1 MPKLI
6 PVLLAVLLTVP
17 SQSSKRPEGLPSAA
31 EFPSQDRGIWFFV
44 SEDITRTLA
53 AKRLADAP
61 DSPETVRLLAA
72 AKNLTGLLAA
82 LRRIVNT
89 QPRRIADAFE
99 ATGQSLWEF
108 RGDSAQTLAHAATLR
123 GLVDDARRRLSEVPR
138 EEAARA
144 ERVFLTIEGQFSRD
158 RNAWAAGLARFVE
171 HYRGT
176 ETALMAEVDL
186 IGSRGVSQQMLDALD
201 RFAEAH
207 PGTSAAA
214 KAVYQKGFQWHTIN
228 TLGTIEQ
235 RGADPTAR
243 FMRVLDIVKELES
256 GRYPASE
263 WTEKAPSLISQF
275 FFPRDAKIAPE
286 NLDRVIGAIEEFAA
300 THFDLNP
307 EFPGDGALAYLLT
320 SKLPDLYEQKGER
333 TAGTERTLSRLERRV
348 ADPAVV
354 RYLRGLFYLRAQGS
368 EPPDARQARLDKARE
383 AFRAVSAE
391 GRALVHRQ
399 ALATL
404 ASLDFAE
411 RKYADARDSFQK
423 YAAAYPDSNWAW
435 VAMLRVGQCEEALGN
450 GEAAARAYLAATH
463 NQPDLTM
470 AQVLGHEYAARVFEI
485 GGDFDEALAAHQR
498 ALESWNSPLARY
510 STYWRRSPTS
520 DDPFVRGG
528 DAGEVSREV
537 LAPRLAQ
544 LKRSLV
550 LPGGALLEH
559 GRVLLT
565 HGRHDVA
572 LKVLQQLVAEHPTS
586 AAAREARELGHQA
599 RLERALEWA
608 AAGRPPEDEARAL
621 KELED
626 LAREPLDF
634 AVMAANMA
642 GASLQ
647 ARQGEASAAEASLLA
662 ALKEWHAV
670 QRVTPPSAGLEA
682 DVAAIRRVVFL
693 PRGGEIYG
701 ERGWNAFKWSSTPP
715 PFLLVNADVRVKLH
729 DGAITR
735 VTLIQEFSDAPST
748 VFFNTDQIA
757 LLKKMI
763 TTLGGTKR
771 REPGHIMETPN
782 QPVGDSMQILAVW
795 NKVFP
800 SRPGHWGGWEIE
812 TYPVIT
818 EIEFTNAER
827 TRAGAKVT
835 IGYSGATVE
844 LEKQD
849 GRWVAKRLT
858 NQWIT

>member
-1 MPKLI
+1 M
-6 PVLLAVLLTVP
+6 VLSDVA
-17 SQSSKRPEGLPSAA
+17 
-31 EFPSQDRGIWFFV
+31 GI
-44 SEDITRTLA
+44 A
-53 AKRLADAP
+53 
-61 DSPETVRLLAA
+61 
-72 AKNLTGLLAA
+72 
-82 LRRIVNT
+82 
-89 QPRRIADAFE
+89 
-99 ATGQSLWEF
+99 
-108 RGDSAQTLAHAATLR
+108 
-123 GLVDDARRRLSEVPR
+123 VPR

-144 ERVFLTIEGQFSRD
+144 ERVFLTIEAQFSRD

-171 HYRGT
+171 QYHGT
-176 ETALMAEVDL
+176 ETALLAEVDL
-186 IGSRGVSQQMLDALD
+186 IGNRGVSQQMLDALD
-201 RFAEAH
+201 SFAEAH
-207 PGTSAAA
+207 PGTKAAA

-228 TLGTIEQ
+228 TLGTVEP

-256 GRYPASE
+256 GRYPSSE
-263 WTEKAPSLISQF
+263 WTEKAPALISQF

-300 THFDLNP
+300 THFHLNA
-307 EFPGDGALAYLLT
+307 EFPGDGGLAYLLT

-354 RYLRGLFYLRAQGS
+354 RYLRGLFYLRAQEG
-368 EPPDARQARLDKARE
+368 EAPDVRQARLDNARE
-383 AFRAVSAE
+383 AFRGVSAE

-411 RKYADARDSFQK
+411 RKYADARALFQK
-423 YAAAYPDSNWAW
+423 YAASYPDSNWAW
-435 VAMLRVGQCEEALGN
+435 VAMLRTGQCEEALGN
-450 GEAAARAYLAATH
+450 PDAAARAYLAVTQ

-485 GGDFDEALAAHQR
+485 AGDLDRALAAHQR
-498 ALESWNSPLARY
+498 ALESWNSPLVRY
-510 STYWRRSPTS
+510 SSYWRRSPA
-520 DDPFVRGG
+520 DNDPFVRGG
-528 DAGEVSREV
+528 DAGEVFKE
-537 LAPRLAQ
+537 LLQPRIAQ
-544 LKRSLV
+544 LKRSLA

-565 HGRHDVA
+565 RGRHDA
-572 LKVLQQLVAEHPTS
+572 AMKALQQLVAEYPAS

-599 RLERALEWA
+599 RLERALDLA
-608 AAGRPPEDEARAL
+608 AAGRPPEDEAGAL

-634 AVMAANMA
+634 AVTAARMAR
-642 GASLQ
+642 ASLQ
-647 ARQGEASAAEASLLA
+647 ARRGEASAAEASLLA
-662 ALKEWHAV
+662 ALKDWHGAR
-670 QRVTPPSAGLEA
+670 RVIPPSAGLEA
-682 DVAAIRRVVFL
+682 DVAEIRRVVFL

-715 PFLLVNADVRVKLH
+715 PFTLVNSDVRVKLH
-729 DGAITR
+729 DSAITR
-735 VTLIQEFSDAPST
+735 VTLIQEFSEAPSA

-795 NKVFP
+795 NRVFP
-800 SRPGHWGGWEIE
+800 SRPGHWGGWELE